1 MAVRELGADHVM
13 YGSDIAG
20 RSFASQISKVTGAN
34 ISDAD
39 RRLVL
44 GGNMRRVLEPIM
56 KARGMKA

>member
-1 MAVRELGADHVM
+1 MGADHVM